1 MPVALSAL
9 ISFSVEARALK
20 RRRSA
25 SELNYEDVTRR
36 QFLNADPDRP
46 ALLALFHPSPLLS
59 QVDPLTRNRGTL
71 NGAKASIQKQL
82 KKLLSHFGVKVVSHI
97 HRERRR
103 PWELLAMLEQRAG
116 SWSKSRAAWLSVAD
130 SLKGASGQEVGT
142 RLRAMLARWDQRAT
156 ETISEIDDDGEFM
169 PLVNLALDS
178 PGVVLA
184 RALQRHWPEAMATDE
199 NLGDLAGF
207 CWRGLR
213 SYFDAPWFAASLAGG
228 RDEFFPDAIR
238 RSVVEGN
245 LEAVLDEHFWF
256 LAKAGGTDWKERLD
270 ELESAL
276 RLRASNVGLHE
287 SGPGS
292 ELMRLRCHAAVPL
305 NEVRTGGGSGS
316 EAPSLELEGVGYE
329 ERPLRPD
336 EVRRAFNTPFW
347 PHVLVTTSIGQ
358 EGLDFH
364 PWCRAL
370 AHWDLC
376 SGPVALEQR
385 EGRINRFAGLSVRR
399 AIVNR
404 LGKSDWGES
413 EWAKP
418 MDQPGITCRSCFVG
432 PDRTFTV
439 VGCAGGTIPKTYSW
453 PYRGVSSWRAA
464 PLLKRNACSTDWSSG
479 CQIRWTFLS

>member
-1 MPVALSAL
+1 
-9 ISFSVEARALK
+9 
-20 RRRSA
+20 
-25 SELNYEDVTRR
+25 
-36 QFLNADPDRP
+36 
-46 ALLALFHPSPLLS
+46 
-59 QVDPLTRNRGTL
+59 
-71 NGAKASIQKQL
+71 
-82 KKLLSHFGVKVVSHI
+82 
-97 HRERRR
+97 
-103 PWELLAMLEQRAG
+103 
-116 SWSKSRAAWLSVAD
+116 
-130 SLKGASGQEVGT
+130 
-142 RLRAMLARWDQRAT
+142 MLARWDQRAT
-156 ETISEIDDDGEFM
+156 ETISEIDDDGEFI

-184 RALQRHWPEAMATDE
+184 RALQRHWPEVMATDK

-287 SGPGS
+287 SGAGS

-385 EGRINRFAGLSVRR
+385 EGRIKRFGGLSVRR
-399 AIVNR
+399 AIANR
-404 LGKSDWGES
+404 LGKSDWEKANGQSPWINLELRAEAALSDPTGLSPWWVVPGGDTKNLFLAVPGSEQLTRRSTLERERMLYRLVLGMSDQVDLLELIAARDEWEES
-413 EWAKP
+413 E
-418 MDQPGITCRSCFVG
+418 IR
-432 PDRTFTV
+432 
-439 VGCAGGTIPKTYSW
+439 GCS
-453 PYRGVSSWRAA
+453 
-464 PLLKRNACSTDWSSG
+464 LD
-479 CQIRWTFLS
+479 LSASRPS